1 MMKFLGFSKIG
12 MDFSLQIYFSKKKK
26 KILKIYFWKNFI
38 PDFGKGQ
45 KFHDFVFSSPGFERT
60 CFGREFVEHDFFLT
74 SNVSDEKSVLI
85 TFISSGNEISNS
97 QPPFLDQFL
106 GADFKLSFILP
117 IKPKVFP
124 FLRMEDGFHFLQKLK
139 G

>member
-1 MMKFLGFSKIG
+1 
-12 MDFSLQIYFSKKKK
+12 MDFLSLKNIFQKKKK
-26 KILKIYFWKNFI
+26 NFQRYIFGRISSQPKAKNFMI
-38 PDFGKGQ
+38 SF
-45 KFHDFVFSSPGFERT
+45 FHPLGLNGLVSGENFRSSMIFFS
-60 CFGREFVEHDFFLT
+60 T

-97 QPPFLDQFL
+97 QSPFLDQFL